1 MLAVVILL
9 GLIIIGLLLRYG
21 YITVPPAPARISQSV
36 PAYDNQYDVFR
47 DMEPETQTR
56 VGAWV
61 GFLQEDLLTHRT
73 GPIGDFIGNDSDSG
87 NAPLY
92 AFQTAQVGTAFSRN
106 TCDGC
111 ACVSDTTEKA
121 GTATDTIFAAL
132 MGKDNKT
139 VCSRTRDGVK
149 YACQASCCNNTCG
162 GETSRAL
169 TE

>member
-73 GPIGDFIGNDSDSG
+73 GPIGDFIGKDSDSG

-92 AFQTAQVGTAFSRN
+92 AFQDSGIQGKSN
-106 TCDGC
+106 DPCNGC
-111 ACVSDTTEKA
+111 ACAPDSTRS
-121 GTATDTIFAAL
+121 GSFFGAL
-132 MGKDNKT
+132 MAKN
-139 VCSRTRDGVK
+139 VCARTRDGVQ
-149 YACQASCCNNTCG
+149 YACSATCCSPAC
-162 GETSRAL
+162 SA
-169 TE
+169 

>member
-1 MLAVVILL
+1 MLAVVLLL

-21 YITVPPAPARISQSV
+21 YITVPLAPARISQSV

-47 DMEPETQTR
+47 DMEPESQTR
-56 VGAWV
+56 EGAWV
-61 GFLQEDLLTHRT
+61 GFLQEDLRTHRT
-73 GPIGDFIGNDSDSG
+73 GPIGDFIGKDSDSG

-92 AFQTAQVGTAFSRN
+92 AFQDSGVQGKSKDP
-106 TCDGC
+106 CGGC